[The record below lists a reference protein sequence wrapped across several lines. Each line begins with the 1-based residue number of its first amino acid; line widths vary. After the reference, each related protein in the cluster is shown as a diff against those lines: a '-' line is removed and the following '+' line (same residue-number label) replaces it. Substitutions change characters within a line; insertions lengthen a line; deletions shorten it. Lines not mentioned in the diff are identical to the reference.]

1 VSVLFEG
8 FHLNSRDVAVRLE
21 RLGDRNHSVADVV
34 TLLAVVCLALATW
47 LYLGNG
53 ASVPLWKAFASIAL
67 AGLLGLATLT
77 RQPHWATSMRFLTA
91 AWMIAAP
98 YLLGFADIPSA
109 LRANMAIGA
118 MLMATASIPGAFG
131 SRSDLPAPISQLS

>member
-1 VSVLFEG
+1 M
-8 FHLNSRDVAVRLE
+8 NAAVRLE
-21 RLGDRNHSVADVV
+21 RFGDRSHSVADVV
-34 TLLAVVCLALATW
+34 TLLAVVCLGLATW
-47 LYLGNG
+47 SCLANG

-91 AWMIAAP
+91 AWMIVAP

-109 LRANMAIGA
+109 RRANMAIAA

-131 SRSDLPAPISQLS
+131 SRSDLPVPTAQLP